1 MPRYDFVSQRLFV
14 ETALAPDTMIDLDR
28 AQANYLLKVLR
39 LKDQAPVLLFN
50 GQDGEWQAELVAQGR
65 KKAALRV
72 ARQTRSQPPLP
83 SHDLLYLFEE
93 SASAG

>member
-28 AQANYLLKVLR
+28 AQANYLLNVLR

-65 KKAALRV
+65 SFA
-72 ARQTRSQPPLP
+72 
-83 SHDLLYLFEE
+83 DLNE
-93 SASAG
+93 A